1 MSKRLIQGFL
11 FLSATVAFGACR
23 DDAPTE
29 PAPFPD
35 EAVIFDDGF
44 GEGIDFQA
52 FSGSKLDALQQ
63 DAVEKFEGE
72 SSLRISVP
80 APTDPSGSYAGG
92 AFVASVARNLT
103 EYNALTFYA
112 KANRTATLNVAGIG
126 NDNTGNSLYTA
137 EAGGLPLTT
146 TWARYV
152 IPFPLASKLTQEQG
166 LFFFAEGAEEDQAY
180 TIWLDEV
187 KFDNVSGLGSPQP
200 SIDSDT
206 LSLEVG
212 ASAAVSGTRV
222 SYTIDGRAVVV
233 AAMPSYFTFS
243 SSNTAVATVSA
254 TGAISV
260 VGEGTT
266 TITAS
271 LGDVAASGSIVINTV
286 SGPQTAAP
294 TPEVE
299 AAKVIS
305 LFSNAYTN
313 VTVDTWSA
321 EWDDADVEDVQIAGN
336 DTKRYSNLS
345 FAGIEFT
352 SAPVDASSMTHFHM
366 DIWTAD
372 PTAAPATFKIK
383 LVDFGADGAYDGGD
397 DVEHEITLDAST
409 TPALQ
414 SENWV
419 SIDIPFSRFAN
430 LTTRGALAQ
439 MIISGDPNTV
449 FVDNVYFYEGDVS
462 SPETAAPTP
471 TVDAANVIS
480 LFSDAYTDVT
490 VDTWSA
496 GWDQADVSDV
506 EIAGNATKKYDNLV
520 FAGIEFTSAP
530 VDASEMTHFH
540 MDIWTPDAT
549 TNAAFK
555 IKLVDFGADGAYD
568 GGDDVEHEIT
578 LDASSTPALQTGS
591 WVSIDLPLSAFT
603 GLTTKG
609 ALAQMIIAGDPT
621 TVFVDNV
628 YFHQSAPSA
637 PTAAAPTPEFAAAD
651 VISLFSD
658 AYEDVTVDT
667 WSAGWDNADV
677 ANVEVDGNATKKYT
691 NLVFAGI
698 EFTSAPVD
706 ASGMTHML
714 LNIWTPDATTDAAF
728 KIKLVDFG
736 ANGAYGGDDDV
747 EHELTLTASST
758 PALATGS
765 WLTLDIPLSEFT
777 GLTTKGALAQ
787 LIISGDPNTVFV
799 DNVLFHK

>member
-11 FLSATVAFGACR
+11 MVFGVAVVGACR

-35 EAVIFDDGF
+35 EAVIFDDSF

-63 DAVEKFEGE
+63 DVSEKFEGDA
-72 SSLRISVP
+72 SLRVSVP
-80 APTDPSGSYAGG
+80 TPTDPSGSYAGG
-92 AFVASVARNLT
+92 AFVASVPRNLT

-112 KANRTATLNVAGIG
+112 KANRAATLNVAGIG

-137 EAGGLPLTT
+137 DAGGLALSTS
-146 TWARYV
+146 WARYV

-180 TIWLDEV
+180 TIWFDEV
-187 KFDNVSGLGSPQP
+187 KFDNVSGISSPQP
-200 SIDSDT
+200 SIASQE

-212 ASAAVSGTRV
+212 ATAQVTGTQV
-222 SYTIDGRAVVV
+222 SYTVDGRTVV
-233 AAMPSYFTFS
+233 MTTLPSYFTFA
-243 SSNTAVATVSA
+243 SSNSSVATVSSA
-254 TGAISV
+254 GVITV

-271 LGDVAASGSIVINTV
+271 LGDVAADGSVVINTV
-286 SGPQTAAP
+286 RGPEAAAP
-294 TPEVE
+294 TPEVD

-321 EWDDADVEDVQIAGN
+321 EWDNADVEDVQIGGN

-372 PTAAPATFKIK
+372 ETASPAVFKIK
-383 LVDFGADGAYDGGD
+383 LVDFGADGAFDGGD
-397 DVEHEITLDAST
+397 DVEHEITLNAST
-409 TPALQ
+409 TPALATG
-414 SENWV
+414 SWV
-419 SIDIPFSRFAN
+419 SIDVPLSRFAN
-430 LTTRGALAQ
+430 LTTRGSLAQ

-480 LFSDAYTDVT
+480 LFSDAYENVT

-496 GWDQADVSDV
+496 PWDAADVSDV
-506 EIAGNATKKYDNLV
+506 EIEGNATKKYDNLS

-530 VDASEMTHFH
+530 VDASEMSHFH

-549 TNAAFK
+549 INAAFK
-555 IKLVDFGADGAYD
+555 IKLVDFGADAAFG

-578 LDASSTPALQTGS
+578 LDAASTPALQTGS
-591 WVSIDLPLSAFT
+591 WVSIDLPFSAFT
-603 GLTTKG
+603 GLTTRG
-609 ALAQMIIAGDPT
+609 ALAQMIISGDPN

-637 PTAAAPTPEFAAAD
+637 PTAAAPTPEYAAAD

-667 WSAGWDNADV
+667 WSASWDNADV

-706 ASGMTHML
+706 ASSMTHIVMH
-714 LNIWTPDATTDAAF
+714 IWTPDPTIDAAF

-736 ANGAYGGDDDV
+736 ANGAFGGDDDV

-765 WLTLDIPLSEFT
+765 WLALDIPLSEFT

-787 LIISGDPNTVFV
+787 LIISGDPDTVFV

>member
-1 MSKRLIQGFL
+1 MVFG
-11 FLSATVAFGACR
+11 VAVVGACR

-35 EAVIFDDGF
+35 EAVIFDDSF
-44 GEGIDFQA
+44 GEGVDFQA

-63 DAVEKFEGE
+63 DVSEKYEGDA
-72 SSLRISVP
+72 SLRVSVP
-80 APTDPSGSYAGG
+80 TPTDPSGSYAGG
-92 AFVASVARNLT
+92 AFVASVPRNLT

-112 KANRTATLNVAGIG
+112 KANRAATLNVAGIG
-126 NDNTGNSLYTA
+126 NDNTGNSLHTA
-137 EAGGLPLTT
+137 EAGGLALSTS
-146 TWARYV
+146 WARYV

-180 TIWLDEV
+180 TIWFDEV
-187 KFDNVSGLGSPQP
+187 KFDNVSGISSPQP
-200 SIDSDT
+200 SIASQE

-212 ASAAVSGTRV
+212 ATAQVTGTQVSFTV
-222 SYTIDGRAVVV
+222 DGRTVV
-233 AAMPSYFTFS
+233 MTTLPSYFTFA
-243 SSNTAVATVSA
+243 SSNSSVATVSSA
-254 TGAISV
+254 GVITV

-271 LGDVAASGSIVINTV
+271 LGDVAADGSVVINTV
-286 SGPQTAAP
+286 RGPEAAAP
-294 TPEVE
+294 TPEVD

-321 EWDDADVEDVQIAGN
+321 EWDNADVEDVQIGGN

-352 SAPVDASSMTHFHM
+352 SAPIDASSMTHFHM

-372 PTAAPATFKIK
+372 ETAAPAVFKIK
-383 LVDFGADGAYDGGD
+383 LVDFGADGAFDGGD

-409 TPALQ
+409 TPALATG
-414 SENWV
+414 SWV
-419 SIDIPFSRFAN
+419 SIDVPFSRFAN
-430 LTTRGALAQ
+430 LTTRGSLAQ

-480 LFSDAYTDVT
+480 LFSDAYDNVT

-496 GWDQADVSDV
+496 GWDAADVSDV
-506 EIAGNATKKYDNLV
+506 EIEGNATKKYDNLS

-530 VDASEMTHFH
+530 VDASEMSHFH

-555 IKLVDFGADGAYD
+555 IKLVDFGADAAFG

-578 LDASSTPALQTGS
+578 LDAASTPALQTGS
-591 WVSIDLPLSAFT
+591 WVSIDLPFSAFT
-603 GLTTKG
+603 GLTTRG
-609 ALAQMIIAGDPT
+609 ALAQMIISGDPN

-637 PTAAAPTPEFAAAD
+637 PTAAAPTPEYAAAD

-667 WSAGWDNADV
+667 WSASWDNADV

-706 ASGMTHML
+706 ASGMTHIL

-736 ANGAYGGDDDV
+736 ANGAFGGDDDV

-765 WLTLDIPLSEFT
+765 WLALDIPLSEFT

-787 LIISGDPNTVFV
+787 LIISGDPDTVFV